1 VAVKNPGPAADDD
14 SRYYRAENRHHVKV
28 SLLRWRIVRHDG
40 ALLGGYSRREDAE
53 RVLAV
58 ICRDG
63 ALRGHAYIVAPKGAP

>member
-1 VAVKNPGPAADDD
+1 MTRDGDDM
-14 SRYYRAENRHHVKV
+14 RRAENRHHVKV

-63 ALRGHAYIVAPKGAP
+63 ALRGHAYIVAPRGAP